1 MSPGGERIVEE
12 LKVWLLE
19 ERLGWANRIRGIS
32 DDDIIRRFVF
42 SKEFEAIANEY
53 FDFWRS

>member
-12 LKVWLLE
+12 LEVWLLE
-19 ERLGWANRIRGIS
+19 ERLGWTNRIRGIS
-32 DDDIIRRFVF
+32 DDDIICRFVF
-42 SKEFEAIANEY
+42 GEEFEAIADEY